1 MSSPG
6 TPAMPDGYTGPF
18 KGLTDEQVLARAQQA
33 LGKVNSYPL
42 GSVQR
47 AMQWAVYTEAKT
59 ELDLRLWGF
68 MTRRLRERNEG

>member
-6 TPAMPDGYTGPF
+6 TPGMPAGYADPF

-33 LGKVNSYPL
+33 LGQVNSYPV

-68 MTRRLRERNEG
+68 MTRRLRARDGG